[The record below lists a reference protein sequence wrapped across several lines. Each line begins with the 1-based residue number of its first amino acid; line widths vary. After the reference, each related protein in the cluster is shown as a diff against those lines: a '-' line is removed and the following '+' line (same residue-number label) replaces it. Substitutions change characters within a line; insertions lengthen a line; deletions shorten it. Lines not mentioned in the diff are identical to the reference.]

1 MEGIP
6 AVKSTEGRKLPR
18 RPLGW
23 REWVALPE
31 LGVPWTKAKLDTG
44 ARSSAIHAFDIEPYT
59 EGGERRVRFQL
70 HPRQRRPVP
79 SIEADAAVL
88 GTRQVRSSTGHH
100 QERLLIRTPIE
111 LAGER
116 YDIELTLASRDA
128 MGFRMLL
135 GRQALRGHFLVD
147 PGRSFVAGR
156 PTKPWKAWS

>member
-1 MEGIP
+1 M
-6 AVKSTEGRKLPR
+6 TTREGRKSPR

-31 LGVPWTKAKLDTG
+31 LGVPWIKAKLDTG
-44 ARSSAIHAFDIEPYT
+44 ARSSALHAFDIEPYSRN
-59 EGGERRVRFQL
+59 GEARVRFSL

-79 SIEADAAVL
+79 SVPADAAVL
-88 GTRQVRSSTGHH
+88 GRRQIRSSSGHH

-116 YDIELTLASRDA
+116 FEIELTLASRDA

-135 GRQALRGHFLVD
+135 GRQALRSHFLVD

-156 PTKPWKAWS
+156 PTRPWKAGS

>member
-1 MEGIP
+1 M
-6 AVKSTEGRKLPR
+6 KSTEGRRAAR

-31 LGVPWTKAKLDTG
+31 LGVPYIKAKLDTG
-44 ARSSAIHAFDIEPYT
+44 ARSSAIHAFDIERYE
-59 EGGERRVRFQL
+59 EGGQPRVRFSL

-79 SIEADAAVL
+79 SVPADAAVL

-111 LAGER
+111 IAGEC

-135 GRQALRGHFLVD
+135 GRQALRKHFLVD

-156 PTKPWKAWS
+156 PSKPWKAGP